1 MKIQKA
7 KLPLKDGVTYYLP
20 IIFEESMEPLAEGG
34 GVFSTPGG
42 RTLILSPKSVRALRE
57 EAKPCLR
64 CKDCTHAVPSG
75 LHARNVSCDYQY
87 PDCSWDKM
95 SKACEHFQPRK
106 VQSNEN

>member
-1 MKIQKA
+1 MNIQKA

-57 EAKPCLR
+57 EATPCLR
-64 CKDCTHAVPSG
+64 CKDCMHADASG
-75 LHARNVSCDYQY
+75 GIWVSCKYH
-87 PDCSWDKM
+87 PLESWSKM
-95 SKACEHFQPRK
+95 CKACEHFQPRK
-106 VQSNEN
+106 EQSNG